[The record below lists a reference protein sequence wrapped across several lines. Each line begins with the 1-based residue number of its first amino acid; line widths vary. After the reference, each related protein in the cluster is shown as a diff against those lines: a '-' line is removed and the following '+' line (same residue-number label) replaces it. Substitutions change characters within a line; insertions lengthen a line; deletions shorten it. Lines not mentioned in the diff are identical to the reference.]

1 LKATLP
7 GKASRPDVSL
17 IVVAWNVAPYIA
29 QALNSAAQQDLPGL
43 EIIVVENNSTDGTRH
58 IIEGYAHYK
67 NFHCVYND
75 SNVGL
80 GPARNQGMQLATGEY
95 VAFLDGDDWLEPD
108 AIRLSYEAARKNK
121 SEIVYFG
128 WNRVYPSG
136 RSISMPPEDAKL
148 VGSIDTADDRGV
160 LLQYFQTAW
169 NKLYSKRF
177 LTEVGVSFEDA
188 YYEDIPWSYSLLC
201 QARSVFVLRKSL
213 YNYRQR
219 DGSILTT
226 KDTKHFDAI
235 KMWLQVAN
243 FLDANPRAGQFRHN
257 VALAAVNQLGRVL
270 WARRI
275 PWWDYHRFSKTL
287 VPVFRRLGTST
298 TMQRHESALA
308 AGDLAGF
315 LFWRMI
321 AHIKSYAWFN
331 SKK

>member
-108 AIRLSYEAARKNK
+108 AIRLSYEVARKNK

-235 KMWLQVAN
+235 KMLIRVPDN
-243 FLDANPRAGQFRHN
+243 FGTMLHLRPSISSGACFGRDAFRGGTIIDF
-257 VALAAVNQLGRVL
+257 LKL
-270 WARRI
+270 W
-275 PWWDYHRFSKTL
+275 FQS
-287 VPVFRRLGTST
+287 F
-298 TMQRHESALA
+298 
-308 AGDLAGF
+308 GDLAHQQLCNDTKVLWLLEIWLASFFG
-315 LFWRMI
+315 R
-321 AHIKSYAWFN
+321 
-331 SKK
+331 